1 MKYLFYLLVMINLVF
16 FIWKFGME
24 HTESLLQARHDQQLQ
39 LPEEGIPPTLE
50 QDAWPSVAMPA
61 ETAATEM
68 PETSSALP
76 RAASKHGCFEI
87 GPIPAREK
95 AESYA
100 ALLEPNVKDVRV
112 VIRAGDVP
120 EGWWVLYPKAATPEA
135 GRANRHMLEGKGIY
149 ATWLF
154 DKGPLAGALSLGL
167 YKTRGEADRAL
178 EQLAE
183 KGVTA
188 AVVPRLVRGDV
199 YWLKIPWTGLP
210 LELDEAV
217 QMLNSHDPAL
227 GMPPPAT
234 CSGQEH

>member
-24 HTESLLQARHDQQLQ
+24 HSESLLQARHDQQYQ
-39 LPEEGIPPTLE
+39 LPEEGIPPVLE
-50 QDAWPSVAMPA
+50 QEPWPTAEPPA
-61 ETAATEM
+61 ETAAVEL
-68 PETSSALP
+68 PEASSVLP
-76 RAASKHGCFEI
+76 RTPSKHGCFEI
-87 GPIPAREK
+87 GPIPTREK
-95 AESYA
+95 AEAYET
-100 ALLEPNVKDVRV
+100 LLEPNVKEARV

-135 GRANRHMLEGKGIY
+135 SRANRHMLEGKGIY

-154 DKGPLAGALSLGL
+154 DKGPLAGSISLGL
-167 YKTRGEADRAL
+167 YKTRGDADRAQ

-188 AVVPRLVRGDV
+188 TVVPRLVRGEV

-210 LELDEAV
+210 LELDETV
-217 QMLNSHDPAL
+217 QMLNSHDASL
-227 GMPPPAT
+227 GMPAPVPCA
-234 CSGQEH
+234 GQEH